1 MSCASRPIRLV
12 AKQAP
17 GRPTRRLQLPF
28 PGFGSPAPG
37 FVCRVAPERPVPV
50 SLPVV
55 AGTYAAEP
63 AEREHRREEGQR
75 GQRVETGLKEGFA
88 PGDAIDSGFH
98 AL

>member
-1 MSCASRPIRLV
+1 M
-12 AKQAP
+12 K
-17 GRPTRRLQLPF
+17 
-28 PGFGSPAPG
+28 GFSNSGI
-37 FVCRVAPERPVPV
+37 V

-63 AEREHRREEGQR
+63 AEREHHREEGQR

-88 PGDAIDSGFH
+88 PGDAIDRGFH